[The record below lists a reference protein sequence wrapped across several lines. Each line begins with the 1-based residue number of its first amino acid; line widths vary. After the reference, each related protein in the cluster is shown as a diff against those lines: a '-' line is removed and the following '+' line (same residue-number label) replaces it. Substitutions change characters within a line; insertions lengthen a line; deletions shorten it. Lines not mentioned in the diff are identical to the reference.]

1 MLIVPL
7 LIKWTRD
14 FSLTRLFSFKFI
26 IYVVPIQRKTL
37 FDLLNL
43 FYEHSIHIDNDV
55 LNKYNSIIDK
65 WICLSLPHIIL
76 IFPSHLSNDVLT
88 DLLSD
93 KTYFINENEKKKW
106 VKVLILTRSRR
117 TIQLIFFDR
126 IYIVSIYLSGLL
138 TQW

>member
-1 MLIVPL
+1 
-7 LIKWTRD
+7 
-14 FSLTRLFSFKFI
+14 
-26 IYVVPIQRKTL
+26 VPIQRKTL

-76 IFPSHLSNDVLT
+76 IFPLHLSNDVLT

-93 KTYFINENEKKKW
+93 KTYFINENEKKKMGQGFHFD
-106 VKVLILTRSRR
+106 KVPQDNPIN
-117 TIQLIFFDR
+117 FFFS
-126 IYIVSIYLSGLL
+126 IVSIYLSGLL

>member
-1 MLIVPL
+1 M
-7 LIKWTRD
+7 
-14 FSLTRLFSFKFI
+14 
-26 IYVVPIQRKTL
+26 PIQRKAL

-65 WICLSLPHIIL
+65 WICLSLPHIIF

-117 TIQLIFFDR
+117 TIQLTFFDR
-126 IYIVSIYLSGLL
+126 IYIFIRVANSMVEYSAFKCDYNLL
-138 TQW
+138 HIWMKQRIRPDYW